1 MASLDLHE
9 KANFTR
15 LSTLLVDIGTE
26 ALRNTF
32 DGIHSTASLTA
43 VLSANKTSLLKLKPR
58 VINDSQWDLLY
69 PPSGNPPDSKTFDV
83 TLFTILFRNICGLPK
98 TGWGTM
104 PVDSNRSMHANIV
117 RIRLFRNE
125 VYAHV
130 TSTQVDNA
138 TFEYLWEKIS
148 QTLVD
153 LKISQKDIDDL
164 KICPLGPRE
173 EEYVRMLQ
181 DWKFHE
187 EESLNILEDLSNDVK
202 SIATSINHLTQITE
216 ENCDGIKQL
225 SHQLSSLEQIK
236 PPPCLITH
244 PHGEDENRLRKLA
257 KHNFKGKI
265 GNKGKSFLPGT
276 RKWLL
281 KKVEKWFTGNEDES
295 KILLL
300 TAGPGFGKSVFSARV
315 CEEFKKKDML
325 AGCHFCDF
333 NDSNLRNPMTML
345 ESLAS
350 QMCENISGFKEK
362 LIDQL
367 KRPHEVQNLKD
378 AFGIYLE
385 NPLNE
390 LELSEPVLI
399 MIDGLDESAADNKN
413 EIVNLIADYFPDLPE
428 FIKVLVTSRPE
439 ICIAKLSGVQKINVE
454 KNDADND
461 SDLEIYLKSHLPSL
475 LDKQEDSGV
484 FQKLVEMCEGS
495 FLYAFVAQTDLQK
508 PGNTDQLTVDEIMKF
523 LPKGLGS
530 HYQRYFRCLE
540 DELKDIHRDF
550 DVLRVLEVLVASTE
564 PLPLAFISRTIGF
577 ASDYRKTKN
586 IINKVNEALSSL
598 FYVSDDV
605 VTVFHKS
612 VVDWLLA
619 RGYQDH
625 EYTVKVSDVN
635 RSLWKICEQI
645 FEEVKENWCVG
656 LNENDLANDV
666 MYALNYGFLHLTG
679 CDMKDGFPW
688 LVDAVILYAILTIS
702 TDKWMEVRFLL
713 RLWKGIL
720 QSEADL
726 SDELRAR
733 ISWHIVEIEFIVKKI
748 LTSGTYGSPF
758 DDCLIQLPFSYLQS
772 VLSHSPEG
780 YFSDKE
786 KKYAKS
792 FLSESPGFVYFIHK
806 KVDIAPCAI
815 WCPTSTKTIKA
826 VDVSKDK
833 TMAAVAQSNGR
844 ISIVSIPSLV
854 ELWRHSTVNNNV
866 SCCTFSPD
874 DSCVL
879 FGSLNTALSIDE
891 RKEIP
896 FFVRHDETFKSCTFS
911 PSGRRLVTSDGSSSI
926 KLWDV
931 AEQSLLSLLCAN
943 FSVNSCSFS
952 ATGMFIIGNRKP
964 NAQPFIRTFSHED
977 DDSEDFE
984 YYEFDDFDGFD
995 VEDLDYDEVESDAED
1010 SFCLWNTITW
1020 QRCDER
1026 SLHARKLEKGEVS
1039 QNELCQRCSRSRF
1052 EKLPFNVKL
1061 FMPIQSREVPYKS
1074 LSMGIYNDVECIFA
1088 FGEQSLS
1095 VIENT
1100 HFTTLAMW
1108 NCFFDGCYDMHVERC
1123 YQGKIFREVTAINDG
1138 QWLYADV
1145 KKLIVFCTLV
1155 PKSCAQVLWS
1165 SFSPDSSRLSTCTTD
1180 GFVNIW
1186 NVSTARIVQRFK
1198 CGEGKSPFACCWME
1212 KFLFVFDFLNRI
1224 PSLLK
1229 FSVGVN
1235 SKIMISRKQQVS
1247 LCHVAVEFM
1256 PLSSVVSFSDG
1267 LLCFECGE
1275 TKPVKVL
1282 DVTSTEGPQ
1291 MVTLPGIEPKM
1302 SITVSHGASFIFG
1315 DKECREKKPLKVL
1328 ETTRSGNMRIVKKSP
1343 PLLYGI
1349 DECVPGAVF
1358 VGAEKNKYYIWRRKS
1373 EEPAVYEFF
1382 FRKLGIPL
1390 EGNRRV
1396 ISCFS
1401 NDSKVIIIAYWLLG
1415 RSFWHSRMINLET
1428 GQHADITFQYSNLN
1442 SKLFCVTEYQ
1452 VVVAA
1457 SPYCITFLDMDSG
1470 AFLGCSYQR
1479 YYTEDLLLQMKLSP
1493 DGTTLAFPK
1502 TNGEMKFLQLSV
1514 LRNPSLSVMK
1524 DEAALKRDDLINL
1537 FSDLSEK

>member
-1 MASLDLHE
+1 M
-9 KANFTR
+9 
-15 LSTLLVDIGTE
+15 
-26 ALRNTF
+26 
-32 DGIHSTASLTA
+32 
-43 VLSANKTSLLKLKPR
+43 
-58 VINDSQWDLLY
+58 
-69 PPSGNPPDSKTFDV
+69 
-83 TLFTILFRNICGLPK
+83 
-98 TGWGTM
+98 
-104 PVDSNRSMHANIV
+104 
-117 RIRLFRNE
+117 
-125 VYAHV
+125 
-130 TSTQVDNA
+130 
-138 TFEYLWEKIS
+138 
-148 QTLVD
+148 
-153 LKISQKDIDDL
+153 
-164 KICPLGPRE
+164 
-173 EEYVRMLQ
+173 
-181 DWKFHE
+181 
-187 EESLNILEDLSNDVK
+187 
-202 SIATSINHLTQITE
+202 
-216 ENCDGIKQL
+216 
-225 SHQLSSLEQIK
+225 
-236 PPPCLITH
+236 
-244 PHGEDENRLRKLA
+244 
-257 KHNFKGKI
+257 
-265 GNKGKSFLPGT
+265 
-276 RKWLL
+276 
-281 KKVEKWFTGNEDES
+281 
-295 KILLL
+295 
-300 TAGPGFGKSVFSARV
+300 
-315 CEEFKKKDML
+315 
-325 AGCHFCDF
+325 
-333 NDSNLRNPMTML
+333 
-345 ESLAS
+345 
-350 QMCENISGFKEK
+350 
-362 LIDQL
+362 
-367 KRPHEVQNLKD
+367 
-378 AFGIYLE
+378 
-385 NPLNE
+385 
-390 LELSEPVLI
+390 
-399 MIDGLDESAADNKN
+399 
-413 EIVNLIADYFPDLPE
+413 
-428 FIKVLVTSRPE
+428 
-439 ICIAKLSGVQKINVE
+439 
-454 KNDADND
+454 
-461 SDLEIYLKSHLPSL
+461 
-475 LDKQEDSGV
+475 
-484 FQKLVEMCEGS
+484 
-495 FLYAFVAQTDLQK
+495 
-508 PGNTDQLTVDEIMKF
+508 
-523 LPKGLGS
+523 
-530 HYQRYFRCLE
+530 
-540 DELKDIHRDF
+540 
-550 DVLRVLEVLVASTE
+550 
-564 PLPLAFISRTIGF
+564 
-577 ASDYRKTKN
+577 
-586 IINKVNEALSSL
+586 

-625 EYTVKVSDVN
+625 EYTVKVSDGDK
-635 RSLWKICEQI
+635 SLWEICEQI
-645 FEEVKENWCVG
+645 FEELKENQSVKP
-656 LNENDLANDV
+656 NENDLAKDAI
-666 MYALNYGFLHLTG
+666 YALNYGFLHLSECGT
-679 CDMKDGFPW
+679 KEHFPW
-688 LVDAVILYAILTIS
+688 LVDAVIVFVILTVS
-702 TDKWMEVRFLL
+702 SFKSMEIRFLL

-720 QSEADL
+720 QSEAVL

-733 ISWHIVEIEFIVKKI
+733 ISWHIVEIEFLQKKT
-748 LTSGTYGSPF
+748 LTSGTYGGPF
-758 DDCLIQLPFSYLQS
+758 EDPLIKLPFLYLQS
-772 VLSHSPEG
+772 LLLYSPEG
-780 YFSDKE
+780 YFSKKE

-792 FLSESPGFVYFIHK
+792 LLSESPRFVDCIHN
-806 KVDIAPCAI
+806 KVDIAPRAI

-844 ISIVSIPSLV
+844 ISIVSVPSLV
-854 ELWRHSTVNNNV
+854 ELWRHSTEDYVT
-866 SCCTFSPD
+866 CCTFSPD
-874 DSCVL
+874 DSRVL

-891 RKEIP
+891 RKEVP
-896 FFVRHDETFKSCTFS
+896 FFVRHDETFKSCAFS

-931 AEQSLLSLLCAN
+931 AEQSLLSLFCAN

-952 ATGMFIIGNRKP
+952 TTGMFIIGNRKP
-964 NAQPFIRTFSHED
+964 DAQTFIRTFSHED

-984 YYEFDDFDGFD
+984 YYEFDDFDVD
-995 VEDLDYDEVESDAED
+995 DLDYDEVESGAED
-1010 SFCLWNTITW
+1010 LFCLWNAITW

-1039 QNELCQRCSRSRF
+1039 QDELCQRCSQSRF

-1061 FMPIQSREVPYKS
+1061 FMPLQSREIPYKS
-1074 LSMGIYNDVECIFA
+1074 LSMGVYNNVECIFA

-1100 HFTTLAMW
+1100 HFTALAIW
-1108 NCFFDGCYDMHVERC
+1108 NCFFDGCYDMDVERHHEENL
-1123 YQGKIFREVTAINDG
+1123 FREIIAIKDC

-1155 PKSCAQVLWS
+1155 PKSRAQVLWS

-1186 NVSTARIVQRFK
+1186 NVNTARIVQRFK

-1267 LLCFECGE
+1267 LLCFECGK

-1373 EEPAVYEFF
+1373 EEPAIYEFF
-1382 FRKLGIPL
+1382 FSKLGIPL
-1390 EGNRRV
+1390 EDNRRV

-1442 SKLFCVTEYQ
+1442 FKLFCVTEYE

-1479 YYTEDLLLQMKLSP
+1479 YFTEDLLLQMKLSP

-1502 TNGEMKFLQLSV
+1502 INGEMKFLQLSI
-1514 LRNPSLSVMK
+1514 LRNPFLSVMK

-1537 FSDLSEK
+1537 FSDLSEN